1 VALTKQLMKNHQSWL
16 FQRLKKS
23 TILMKDLVKN
33 VDFNDIENHKESKV
47 LMKDN
52 KTLSIFV
59 I

>member
-1 VALTKQLMKNHQSWL
+1 
-16 FQRLKKS
+16 
-23 TILMKDLVKN
+23 MKDLVKN